1 MFPALFDNIG
11 ILKPSA
17 TSRLM
22 VEGRS
27 KGAGFDSYRQ
37 SSVGIYVA
45 SSGTGGIK
53 NFTETTWV
61 GDSSL
66 RHADGTA
73 SYGPVFTHPALVS
86 GSAYIGAM
94 RVRATLTYNN
104 GGSTLL
110 GTFGSWIALGN
121 VGTFSTTNWG
131 IYDTLGG
138 TSNRGAMEFTLEF
151 ALVGNEDVSRSFQF
165 RCECNPETG

>member
-11 ILKPSA
+11 ILKPYV
-17 TSRLM
+17 TGRVT

-37 SSVGIYVA
+37 SSVGVYVA

-53 NFTETTWV
+53 NFTETTLV
-61 GDSSL
+61 GDGAL
-66 RHADGTA
+66 RHTDGGA
-73 SYGPVFTHPALVS
+73 LYGPVFTHPALVS
-86 GSAYIGAM
+86 GSAYIGAL
-94 RVRATLTYNN
+94 RVRATLTYDN
-104 GGSTLL
+104 GVSTVF
-110 GTFGSWIALGN
+110 GTFGSWLSLGN
-121 VGTFSTTNWG
+121 VGAFSTTNWG

-138 TSNRGAMEFTLEF
+138 TSSRGAVEFTLEF
-151 ALVGNEDVSRSFQF
+151 ALVGNESVTRAFRF